1 MRVGAARSAARNS
14 DNTMKRTRHSPE
26 QIVAK
31 LHQAATE
38 LAGGRKIEE
47 VCKSLGISP
56 ATYHR
61 WQEQYG
67 GADVNTVKEL
77 KALKEENAKLK
88 KLVADLSLD
97 KVALKELLE
106 GKWQARRASERRW
119 DISSVSWR

>member
-1 MRVGAARSAARNS
+1 MLAARSAVRNT
-14 DNTMKRTRHSPE
+14 DNDMKRTRHSPE
-26 QIVAK
+26 QIVKK

-38 LAGGRKIEE
+38 LAGGKTIEE
-47 VCKSLGISP
+47 VCKGLGISP

-61 WQEQYG
+61 WQKQYG

-77 KALKEENAKLK
+77 KALKEENTKLK

-106 GKWQARRASERRW
+106 GKW
-119 DISSVSWR
+119 

>member
-1 MRVGAARSAARNS
+1 VVGGAGPPPRNS
-14 DNTMKRTRHSPE
+14 DNLKRIRHRRE
-26 QIVAK
+26 QIIAK

-38 LAGGRKIEE
+38 LAGGKKIEE
-47 VCKSLGISP
+47 VCKSLAISP

-67 GADVNTVKEL
+67 GADLNTVKDL
-77 KALKEENAKLK
+77 KFLKEENAQLK

-106 GKWQARRASERRW
+106 GKW
-119 DISSVSWR
+119 